1 MKKNKKKILDYLTIN
16 EKDVGSTQVQIGLL
30 SEKINNLSKHFE
42 KNKNDKHS
50 SRGLVKAVNLRKR
63 FLDYLKKKDSKSYSE
78 VLGKLKLRK

>member
-1 MKKNKKKILDYLTIN
+1 MKKNKKEIIDSLKINT
-16 EKDVGSTQVQIGLL
+16 KDLGSPQVQIGLL

-63 FLDYLKKKDSKSYSE
+63 FLDYLKKRDSKSYSE
-78 VLGKLKLRK
+78 VLSKLKLRK